1 MCYPSRLNP
10 ITEDTVLRSR
20 LECLACV
27 VQQGLRAARAA
38 TDDPELQRRIVDE
51 VANRIAD
58 LDLEASPARNSQ
70 CAYSVANEVS
80 GNQDPYKHARRIQ
93 NEMALALEPELRG
106 LVENSSDSLVT
117 ALHLAAAGNVIDLG
131 TGQSNDVHIHDAIEK
146 ALRERFAVDHTEA
159 LKESLDA
166 CSDLLYLLD
175 NAGEIVFDKILI
187 EELQRHTSV
196 TAVVKGAP
204 IINDAVFEDAEQVG
218 LMRLCDVID
227 NGGPFIGS
235 PPDLVPESF
244 RQRMMA
250 ADMIVAKGQGNY
262 ETVDDFP
269 GDVFLILKAK
279 CEVVARHMGVQLGQ
293 VGLISTRIRR
303 TSRT

>member
-1 MCYPSRLNP
+1 LKS
-10 ITEDTVLRSR
+10 S

-38 TDDPELQRRIVDE
+38 TDDPELQQRIVME
-51 VANRIAD
+51 VAKRVPG
-58 LDLEASPARNSQ
+58 LDMDASPAVNSQ
-70 CAYSVANEVS
+70 CAYYLANEIS
-80 GNQDPYKHARRIQ
+80 GNQDPYKDARRIQ
-93 NEMALALEPELRG
+93 NELALALESELRD
-106 LVENSSDSLVT
+106 LVANSTDPLDT

-131 TGQSNDVHIHDAIEK
+131 TGQSNDVDIRDAIEQ

-159 LKESLDA
+159 FRESLA
-166 CSDLLYLLD
+166 RCSDLLYLLD

-187 EELQRHTSV
+187 EELTHHTSV

-204 IINDAVFEDAEQVG
+204 IINDAVLEDAEQVG
-218 LMRLCDVID
+218 LTQICDVID

-235 PPDLVPESF
+235 PPDLVPERF
-244 RQRMMA
+244 RQRMAA
-250 ADMIVAKGQGNY
+250 ADVIVAKGQGNY

-279 CEVVARHMGVQLGQ
+279 CDVVARHMGVQLGQ
-293 VGLISTRIRR
+293 VGLISTRVRGA
-303 TSRT
+303 